1 VPEDLSLQLE
11 LGRLTISREAVGEVV
26 AETALGCYG
35 VVGLSAGTRVGRML
49 RREGITIGG
58 DANALRIELHVV
70 VEHGLNLA
78 EVAATVRSQVG
89 YEVERL
95 TGLTVS
101 AVEVVIQRVRQS
113 A

>member
-1 VPEDLSLQLE
+1 VADDLTLE
-11 LGRLTISREAVGEVV
+11 LERGRLVISREAVGGIV

-35 VVGLSAGTRVGRML
+35 VVGLTAGTRMRRML
-49 RREGITIGG
+49 RREGISIEG

-78 EVAATVRSQVG
+78 EVAATVRSQVT

-95 TGLTVS
+95 TGLKVA
-101 AVEVVIQRVRQS
+101 AVEVVIQRVRS
-113 A
+113 

>member
-1 VPEDLSLQLE
+1 VADDLTLDLE
-11 LGRLTISREAVGEVV
+11 HGRLTISRDAVGEIV

-35 VVGLSAGTRVGRML
+35 VVGLTTGSRVGRML
-49 RREGITIGG
+49 RREGIHVEGT
-58 DANALRIELHVV
+58 AQALRVELYVV

-78 EVAATVRSQVG
+78 EVASTIRSQVG

-95 TGLTVS
+95 TSLKVA
-101 AVEVVIQRVRQS
+101 AVEVHIQGVRKS